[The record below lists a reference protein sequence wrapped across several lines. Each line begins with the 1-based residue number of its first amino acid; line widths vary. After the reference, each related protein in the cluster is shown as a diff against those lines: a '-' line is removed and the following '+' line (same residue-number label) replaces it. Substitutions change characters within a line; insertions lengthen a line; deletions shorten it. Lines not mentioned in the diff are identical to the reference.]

1 MSRPLVTITDSVDAT
16 RALAGALAELAR
28 PGDLLLLVGDLGA
41 GKTAFTQGFGAG
53 LGIDDQITSPTF
65 ALVQGYTGRLDLHH
79 LDVYRL
85 EQINEALD
93 LGLSELLDDGSVT
106 LIEWGDTI
114 TSALPRDY
122 LEVRITFGE
131 GEDDRRLEL
140 TPVGS
145 QWQARVRAMSVAVA
159 AWVAVRR
166 RRSSRRV
173 LILGIESSTVQIG
186 CAIGGHEGVLASA
199 HSAKGKRHAENLTP
213 AIEFICAQAQVTLSE
228 IGLVAVDVGPGL
240 FTGLR
245 VGIATAKAIAFALRV
260 PMIGVS
266 SLDLLAFPVRFTPR
280 LIVAA
285 IDARRG
291 EIFYAFYRQVPGG
304 VQRISEHAVGSP
316 DDLASEL
323 LATGEEALLVGD
335 GAHRYREDF
344 DGLARVEIVDPGN
357 SFPSAA
363 SLVQLA
369 HAQALRED
377 YRQIDEISPIY
388 LRRPDAEI
396 NWTTRD
402 SA

>member
-1 MSRPLVTITDSVDAT
+1 M
-16 RALAGALAELAR
+16 
-28 PGDLLLLVGDLGA
+28 
-41 GKTAFTQGFGAG
+41 
-53 LGIDDQITSPTF
+53 
-65 ALVQGYTGRLDLHH
+65 
-79 LDVYRL
+79 
-85 EQINEALD
+85 
-93 LGLSELLDDGSVT
+93 
-106 LIEWGDTI
+106 
-114 TSALPRDY
+114 
-122 LEVRITFGE
+122 
-131 GEDDRRLEL
+131 
-140 TPVGS
+140 
-145 QWQARVRAMSVAVA
+145 
-159 AWVAVRR
+159 
-166 RRSSRRV
+166 

-186 CAIGGHEGVLASA
+186 CAIGGHEGVLSSA

-213 AIEFICAQAQVTLSE
+213 AIDFICRQAQVDLSE

-245 VGIATAKAIAFALRV
+245 VGLATAKAIAFALRV

-266 SLDLLAFPVRFTPR
+266 SLDLLAFPVRFSPR

-344 DGLARVEIVDPGN
+344 DGLARVEIVDAGN
-357 SFPSAA
+357 SHPSAA

-377 YRQIDEISPIY
+377 YQQIDEIVPLY

-396 NWTTRD
+396 NWSTRD